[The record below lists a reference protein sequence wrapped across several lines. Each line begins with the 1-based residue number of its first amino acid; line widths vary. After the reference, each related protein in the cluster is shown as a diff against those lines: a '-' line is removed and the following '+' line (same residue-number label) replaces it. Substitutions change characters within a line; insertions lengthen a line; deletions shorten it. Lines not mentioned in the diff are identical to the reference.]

1 MVSHPVSLI
10 LHVRYGYN
18 PLIQKGRVQGRM
30 IRRGIL
36 LVLAGI
42 FWIAGASLMYLQIEA
57 SATLP
62 AFSQQD
68 ALYNFPFAIP
78 GTGLVALEQIR
89 YNGVFLE
96 DGSKE
101 GVSDVV
107 GLILRNDGNQLVEYA
122 FVELWQ
128 GQERLSFEI
137 NYLPA
142 GEKILVLERD
152 RRRYVCDR
160 ISHCIGQETV
170 AEKGISGLVTVRQA
184 EDTMLLVT
192 NPGPLPLQNITV
204 YYKNYDHANAMFLG
218 GIVYEIPIRKL
229 APGETYFTKPM
240 YYSAKSSR
248 IVKIK
253 TSG

>member
-1 MVSHPVSLI
+1 
-10 LHVRYGYN
+10 
-18 PLIQKGRVQGRM
+18 M

-36 LVLAGI
+36 VVLAGI
-42 FWIAGASLMYLQIEA
+42 FWLAGAIVMYQQIEA
-57 SATLP
+57 SAISP
-62 AFSQQD
+62 ADSQQN
-68 ALYNFPFAIP
+68 ALAILDLKFPFSIP
-78 GTGLVALEQIR
+78 GTGLVALEQIS
-89 YNGVFLE
+89 YNGISLE

-101 GVSDVV
+101 GVSNVA
-107 GLILRNDGNQLVEYA
+107 GLILRNDGKQLVEYA

-128 GQERLSFEI
+128 GQKKLSFEI

-152 RRRYVCDR
+152 RSRYACDR
-160 ISHCIGQETV
+160 ISHCVGYEML
-170 AEKGISGLVTVRQA
+170 AEKDIAGVVTVRQV

-192 NPGPLPLQNITV
+192 NSGPLPLQNITV
-204 YYKNYDHANAMFLG
+204 YYKSYDHANAMFLG
-218 GIVYEIPIRKL
+218 GIVYEIPIRSL

-240 YYSAKSSR
+240 YYSTKSSR

>member
-1 MVSHPVSLI
+1 
-10 LHVRYGYN
+10 
-18 PLIQKGRVQGRM
+18 M

-36 LVLAGI
+36 VVLAGI
-42 FWIAGASLMYLQIEA
+42 FWIAGATIMYLQIEA
-57 SATLP
+57 SATSP
-62 AFSQQD
+62 VDSQQNSLD
-68 ALYNFPFAIP
+68 VLNLDFPFSIP

-89 YNGVFLE
+89 YNGVSLE

-101 GVSDVV
+101 GVSDVA
-107 GLILRNDGNQLVEYA
+107 GLILRNDGKKLVEYA
-122 FVELWQ
+122 LVELWQ
-128 GQERLSFEI
+128 GQEKLCFEI
-137 NYLPA
+137 SYLPA

-152 RRRYVCDR
+152 RSRYVCDR
-160 ISHCIGQETV
+160 ISYCVGQETV
-170 AEKGISGLVTVRQA
+170 AEKGISGLVTVRQV
-184 EDTMLLVT
+184 EETMLLIT

-218 GIVYEIPIRKL
+218 GIVYEIPIRRL